1 MAQVLRHGQYNTGVN
16 RVLIF
21 GLLFAVLPR
30 AHVVTEYLFRANFI
44 DRGGFPFFPTTVFS
58 FFMTML
64 CLS

>member
-30 AHVVTEYLFRANFI
+30 AHVVTE
-44 DRGGFPFFPTTVFS
+44 D
-58 FFMTML
+58 
-64 CLS
+64 LSVQTL